1 MPVVSRCN
9 GSLLEGIHGARPKAS
24 RHTRASLGLRRGGG
38 RRTPKSALAPTGR
51 THEVRAQGRLT
62 SGEPTRWRK
71 NPWGMAS
78 LSRHGRAS
86 RASSSADPP
95 IPDALPATAQWGRVP
110 ALSEC
115 NKVCEQRMQLLG
127 QPHQCLQIA
136 PAEGEA
142 EHLGGPEVHRF
153 PRSYRRCCAGENFS
167 MILETLVK
175 GGVELTET

>member
-1 MPVVSRCN
+1 MQRFVIGGYSWSQAK
-9 GSLLEGIHGARPKAS
+9 SLAAYSGITWS
-24 RHTRASLGLRRGGG
+24 TTRRR